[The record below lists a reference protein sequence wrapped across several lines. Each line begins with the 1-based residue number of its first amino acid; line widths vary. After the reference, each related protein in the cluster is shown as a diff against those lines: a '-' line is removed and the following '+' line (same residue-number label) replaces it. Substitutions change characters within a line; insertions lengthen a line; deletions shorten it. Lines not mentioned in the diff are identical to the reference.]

1 MTSQQFKDIRLAL
14 NMSQTEFALLL
25 GYEHRSTISNFE
37 SGRRKISPRLKMLVI
52 AKTSKNQGATND
64 QLA

>member
-1 MTSQQFKDIRLAL
+1 MTSEQFRNIRLAL

-37 SGRRKISPRLKMLVI
+37 SGRRRISPRLKMLVM
-52 AKTSKNQGATND
+52 AKSSKNERGNND
-64 QLA
+64 